1 MKISTTTVKLTVFMH
16 WKLFYDANCCCS
28 ASWNCFTDLTS
39 TSILVLQILESPQ
52 RVVSLYNYMNMIE
65 SNWIIQPF
73 DNRVKRLYCFYFKT
87 YLRESSSFYN
97 ESLRRSFELF
107 VFDMYD
113 IHARQGD
120 LRPNNAPHEVVALF
134 FS

>member
-1 MKISTTTVKLTVFMH
+1 MLRFENLDYNRKINSFYALEAV
-16 WKLFYDANCCCS
+16 YDANCCCS

-52 RVVSLYNYMNMIE
+52 RVVSLYN
-65 SNWIIQPF
+65 
-73 DNRVKRLYCFYFKT
+73 CFYFKT

-120 LRPNNAPHEVVALF
+120 LHPNNAPHLVVALL